1 MARFRQLAMLL
12 ALARLSLCAVAPTVV
27 DQPEHK
33 AQLGNAYTVP
43 GNRLLQRLHFAT
55 LDHEPTNFPPVGNNT
70 CVVRHHLNDGASIVV
85 GSSIS
90 DDTFVLPSPM
100 DEVGPGT
107 RVVSATAGLGVPDAA
122 AAPRRGDQRRRA
134 EAFATIVA
142 AVKNGV
148 AHTSV
153 HIGAPMIA
161 SVVASLRM
169 RTRTRTRF
177 PFPVVVFA
185 TVPAAR
191 SRLR

>member
-1 MARFRQLAMLL
+1 MPPHRGSARHHGLAHRPAMAHFRQLAMLL
-12 ALARLSLCAVAPTVV
+12 TLARLSLCDLTPTVV

-33 AQLGNAYTVP
+33 AQLGNAYTAP
-43 GNRLLQRLHFAT
+43 GNRLFQRLHLAT
-55 LDHEPTNFPPVGNNT
+55 LDLEPTNFPPVGNNT

-122 AAPRRGDQRRRA
+122 AAPRRGDQRRA
-134 EAFATIVA
+134 EAFAAIVA
-142 AVKNGV
+142 AVKNGID
-148 AHTSV
+148 HTSV
-153 HIGAPMIA
+153 HIGAPMVA

-169 RTRTRTRF
+169 RTR
-177 PFPVVVFA
+177 
-185 TVPAAR
+185 
-191 SRLR
+191 